1 MWLRGKTFSH
11 QPAPVEDF
19 PKEALVE
26 VRTFDHEAGELAFKA
41 RVVGPSSA
49 SHLRVRAD
57 DGLIFIVPAA
67 DCRLLTQESVP

>member
-1 MWLRGKTFSH
+1 MWVRGETFSH
-11 QPAPVEDF
+11 APAPAEDF
-19 PKEALVE
+19 PKEALVQ
-26 VRTFDHEAGELAFKA
+26 VRTFDHEQGELTFKA

-67 DCRLLTQESVP
+67 DCRLCDGSMS